1 LKMITLQSSRSEN
14 SLSYSITSGGTMR
27 YSISLILTAL
37 LILLVNSNGAQ
48 AKAKYRFKISS
59 LAPSG
64 SVWTQQ
70 FEKFAAEVTDRTGGE
85 VAFRIYPGGVM
96 GDDQAM
102 YRKMRVGQLHGG
114 GFTMTGIGTIVPDF
128 RVIATPFLFE
138 SYDEVDYVLQGL
150 LPTFVKRFRE
160 KKLELIAMTEV
171 GFIYAM
177 STKPVATI
185 AALQNSTNW
194 IPSGDPVSRAFL
206 TTLGISPVQL
216 SIPDVLS
223 SLQSGL
229 VDTVYNSFYGSIIL
243 QWFTKAKYITDMPYG
258 YAYGVFLLDGKAFAK
273 LPEKYKEMIHAAAA
287 VHFPVLLEKT
297 RISNDESRQVLIDR
311 GIKFIK
317 ADAETGQK
325 LRESRDLTVKK
336 LVKNSFSPKIYL
348 KTIHLLEEFRENRAA
363 QN

>member
-1 LKMITLQSSRSEN
+1 MRLST
-14 SLSYSITSGGTMR
+14 SLM
-27 YSISLILTAL
+27 LTAL
-37 LILLVNSNGAQ
+37 LILLTNSNVVQ
-48 AKAKYRFKISS
+48 AKSKYRFKISS

-70 FEKFAAEVTDRTGGE
+70 FEKFAAEVTDKTDGK
-85 VAFRIYPGGVM
+85 VTFRIYPGGVM

-128 RVIATPFLFE
+128 RVLATPFLFD
-138 SYDEVDYVLQGL
+138 SYDEVDYILKGVL
-150 LPTFVKRFRE
+150 PAFVERFRE
-160 KKLELIAMTEV
+160 KQLELIAMTEV

-177 STKPVATI
+177 STKPVGTI

-194 IPSGDPVSRAFL
+194 IPSGDPVSMAL
-206 TTLGISPVQL
+206 LATLGISPVQL

-229 VDTVYNSFYGSIIL
+229 VETVYNSFYGSIIL
-243 QWFTKAKYITDMPYG
+243 QWFTKAKYITNMPYG

-273 LPEKYKEMIHAAAA
+273 LPDKYKELIHTAAAK
-287 VHFPVLLEKT
+287 HFPVLLEKT
-297 RISNDESRQVLIDR
+297 RASNSESRQVLLDR
-311 GIKFIK
+311 GVEFVNT
-317 ADAETGQK
+317 DTETDRK
-325 LRESRDLTVKK
+325 LQEARDITVKD
-336 LVKNSFSPKIYL
+336 LVKNAFSPDIYQ
-348 KTIHLLEEFRENRAA
+348 KTIELLEEFRENKTL

>member
-1 LKMITLQSSRSEN
+1 
-14 SLSYSITSGGTMR
+14 MR
-27 YSISLILTAL
+27 YSISLILAVFLT
-37 LILLVNSNGAQ
+37 LLVNSSETQ

-70 FEKFAAEVTDRTGGE
+70 FEKFAAEVTDKTGGE

-114 GFTMTGIGTIVPDF
+114 GFTMTGMGAIVPDF
-128 RVIATPFLFE
+128 RVVATPFLFD

-150 LPTFVKRFRE
+150 LPTFAERFRE

-177 STKPVATI
+177 STKPVSTV
-185 AALQNSTNW
+185 AALQDSTNW
-194 IPSGDPVSRAFL
+194 VPSGDPVSMAFL
-206 TTLGISPVQL
+206 STLGISPVQL

-258 YAYGVFLLDGKAFAK
+258 YAYGVFLLDGKAFGK
-273 LPEKYKEMIHAAAA
+273 LPEKYKKLIHAAAA
-287 VHFPVLLEKT
+287 KHFPVLLKKT
-297 RISNDESRQVLIDR
+297 RTSNRESRQVLINR
-311 GIKFIK
+311 GVEFVKP
-317 ADAETGQK
+317 DVDTDQK
-325 LRESRDLTVKK
+325 LKESRDLTVKK
-336 LVKNSFSPKIYL
+336 LVKNAFSPEIYQ
-348 KTIHLLEEFRENRAA
+348 KTVKLLEEFRKNKAE